1 MENSEFMAMMNRWSC
16 KWVCAAVSSLGLMST
31 GALAQPAPTTQVL
44 FENVR
49 VFDGKA
55 DCAVRTAE
63 RAGARQQDREY
74 LRRADRGG
82 PQ

>member
-1 MENSEFMAMMNRWSC
+1 
-16 KWVCAAVSSLGLMST
+16 MST

-55 DCAVRTAE
+55 DALSAPTSPSWPV
-63 RAGARQQDREY
+63 AGAR
-74 LRRADRGG
+74 
-82 PQ
+82 